1 MKTLSEIDTT
11 SKRAARGAG
20 FSWGIAEEVGKNM
33 RLLELYG
40 LPGIKNLNKFLKDY
54 KEKQFQKITLIS
66 ETNNSNK
73 YPFCPIIL
81 GTNFIDQVNLLDK
94 KSNIQISNVAFPI
107 LFLPFVCRAS
117 EIIGKKIFLKIEEKE
132 FLLNLNQ
139 SIYSNYLKNEI
150 LESCNKINISSNFI
164 EKEFPKLV
172 NTMEVNLLENEDNFT
187 DDEWNNLYKLSE
199 ETFVEESDSLK
210 EGAAGAGLTDND

>member
-33 RLLELYG
+33 RLLELFG
-40 LPGIKNLNKFLKDY
+40 LPGIKNLNQFLKDY
-54 KEKQFQKITLIS
+54 KEKQFQKVTLIS
-66 ETNNSNK
+66 DTNNANK

-81 GTNFIDQVNLLDK
+81 GVNFIDQVNLLDK
-94 KSNIQISNVAFPI
+94 KINIQISNVAFPL
-107 LFLPFVCRAS
+107 LFLPFVSRAS
-117 EIIGKKIFLKIEEKE
+117 EMIGKRIFLKIEEKE

-150 LESCNKINISSNFI
+150 LEVCNTINISFI
-164 EKEFPKLV
+164 ENSNSF
-172 NTMEVNLLENEDNFT
+172 NENEWK
-187 DDEWNNLYKLSE
+187 ELYKLSE
-199 ETFVEESDSLK
+199 DTFVEETESSK
-210 EGAAGAGLTDND
+210 IGAAGAGLTDND

>member
-54 KEKQFQKITLIS
+54 KVKQFYKITLIS
-66 ETNNSNK
+66 EITNANK
-73 YPFCPIIL
+73 LPFCPITL

-94 KSNIQISNVAFPI
+94 KNNIKISNVAFPI
-107 LFLPFVCRAS
+107 LFLPFVSRAS

-132 FLLNLNQ
+132 FLFNLNQ

-150 LESCNKINISSNFI
+150 LECCNTINISFI
-164 EKEFPKLV
+164 ENNNSF
-172 NTMEVNLLENEDNFT
+172 NENEWK
-187 DDEWNNLYKLSE
+187 ELYKLSE
-199 ETFVEESDSLK
+199 DTFVEENESLK
-210 EGAAGAGLTDND
+210 IGAAGAGLTDND

>member
-11 SKRAARGAG
+11 SKRATRGAG

-66 ETNNSNK
+66 ETNYASKN
-73 YPFCPIIL
+73 PFCPITL

-94 KSNIQISNVAFPI
+94 KVNIQISNLAFPI
-107 LFLPFVCRAS
+107 LFIPFVSRAS
-117 EIIGKKIFLKIEEKE
+117 EIVGKKIFLKVDDKE
-132 FLLNLNQ
+132 FLFNLNQ

-150 LESCNKINISSNFI
+150 LENCNNIKISF
-164 EKEFPKLV
+164 
-172 NTMEVNLLENEDNFT
+172 LENNNSFNE
-187 DDEWNNLYKLSE
+187 DEWKELYKLSE
-199 ETFVEESDSLK
+199 DTFVEETESLK
-210 EGAAGAGLTDND
+210 IGAAGAGLTDND